1 MIPPVYKQTRNGDCS
16 NYASLIALQRLRIQ
30 VDESYMLQD
39 KDITYQMVEA
49 DLVKDGKIKGLVKL
63 STPNVI
69 DIWIKKGHYI
79 LTGTSLLSFDSVRHP
94 PHLQAFTGDSAHY
107 FCIVANMGDK
117 WKIQDSQGTNFADKW
132 CWYVKK
138 TDFAKLKACWRFDI

>member
-1 MIPPVYKQTRNGDCS
+1 
-16 NYASLIALQRLRIQ
+16 
-30 VDESYMLQD
+30 MLQD

-69 DIWIKKGHYI
+69 DIWLKKGHYI
-79 LTGTSLLSFDSVRHP
+79 L
-94 PHLQAFTGDSAHY
+94 TGDSAHY

-117 WKIQDSQGTNFADKW
+117 WKIQDSQGTNFADK
-132 CWYVKK
+132 
-138 TDFAKLKACWRFDI
+138 